1 MFCFSEISDDGASV
15 DNFKEVIAQNSL
27 TSSYALRGLDL
38 EEVPSSPPLF
48 LPRHLGTEQL
58 GMNKGRAPVRALT
71 SDFPGA
77 LLLKNLEAVP
87 DFLP

>member
-1 MFCFSEISDDGASV
+1 
-15 DNFKEVIAQNSL
+15 
-27 TSSYALRGLDL
+27 
-38 EEVPSSPPLF
+38 
-48 LPRHLGTEQL
+48 
-58 GMNKGRAPVRALT
+58 MNKGRAPVRALT